1 MTLLIA
7 LNHELLGCAKCGR
20 WKITTFWPVLQTL
33 TVHLYVK
40 SMSLFLHDIICFR
53 HHCICQCPR
62 SEIFAELVLF
72 LAGDQWMVPV
82 HTFILLHI
90 CPVVSIVYC
99 IGRTLIC
106 NYWQVVILLLVLHCW
121 KFSWLL
127 LLSFTPS
134 VPKRVTF
141 WLLEIVF
148 DRSFYSKILC
158 KL

>member
-1 MTLLIA
+1 VTLLIA